1 MKERIGPDDRSVFCD
16 SLAWRATNMCAGILD
31 RGRQAWGHVL
41 EARNS
46 NFESSPPGA
55 SVEYAGEHAVSKY
68 RLFEGLGNR

>member
-1 MKERIGPDDRSVFCD
+1 
-16 SLAWRATNMCAGILD
+16 MCAGILD